1 MPSLYNELLEPVT
14 RLLVAWRCMRTRNS
28 SDSGYSGWRDARY
41 NIVLQ
46 RHTDDRNDIKVSDG
60 EMGLW

>member
-1 MPSLYNELLEPVT
+1 
-14 RLLVAWRCMRTRNS
+14 MRTRNS